1 MEKQFSPTI
10 ELAQETYQELTE
22 RNPFSKLLG
31 LEVVEVA
38 QGHLIGKLPF
48 RRTLQNLYGDFHG
61 GAILA
66 AADTFCGLAAFT
78 YGNFVSTIDANI
90 QYLRAG
96 RDTEFLLY
104 DAQVVKAGKNIIVVH
119 FESRDDQGNL
129 TNIGTLSYFVKE
141 SD

>member
-1 MEKQFSPTI
+1 MRNQDASEIALTR
-10 ELAQETYQELTE
+10 EAYQELTE
-22 RNPFSKLLG
+22 QNPFSKLLQ
-31 LEVVEVA
+31 LKVVEVS

-48 RRTLQNLYGDFHG
+48 HQKLQNLYGDFHG
-61 GAILA
+61 GAISA

-78 YGNFVSTIDANI
+78 YGHYVSTIDANI

-104 DAQVVKAGKNIIVVH
+104 DAQVVKAGKNIIVVR
-119 FESRDDQGNL
+119 FECRDAMGIL

-141 SD
+141 ND